1 MADTTMIRVL
11 LAKPGIDGHDIGVKV
26 VARALRDA
34 GMEVIYTGLRT
45 TISETVCMAVQ
56 EDVDVI
62 GISNLSG
69 QHVAMLTEL
78 QQALE
83 QAGSGEILLVA
94 GGSLLREDITA
105 LRKLGIDG
113 CFPPGTP
120 TDRIIAFIRERVS
133 QHREALN
140 SSSHG

>member
-1 MADTTMIRVL
+1 MIRVL
-11 LAKPGIDGHDIGVKV
+11 LAKPGIDGHDVGVKV

-45 TISETVCMAVQ
+45 TIEETVRMAVQ

-78 QQALE
+78 QQCLRE
-83 QAGSGEILLVA
+83 AGAGDVLLLA
-94 GGSLLREDITA
+94 GGSLLREDIAA
-105 LRKLGIDG
+105 LRDLGIDG

-120 TDRIIAFIRERVS
+120 TDHIVGFIRERLAAC
-133 QHREALN
+133 QR
-140 SSSHG
+140 